1 MANIEVKNNS
11 EVKLLFSVYK
21 EGDAKIPFHV
31 EWVEPNEKKPMKIG
45 DFPRVAVG
53 VQTQEGGRWVSDP
66 RTDPT
71 FRTGEVCVLTI
82 TKTVG

>member
-11 EVKLLFSVYK
+11 DVKLLFSVFK

-31 EWVEPNEKKPMKIG
+31 EWVESREIKTMKIG
-45 DFPRVAVG
+45 DFPRVGVG
-53 VQTQEGGRWVSDP
+53 AQTQKGGRWVSDP

-71 FRTGEVCVLTI
+71 FRRGEVCVLTI